1 MGKYFGDAKFYKKVM
16 MIALPIM
23 LQNGVTNFV
32 ALLDNM
38 MVGQIGT
45 EPMSGVAIA
54 NQLLFVYNLCVF
66 GAVSGAS
73 IFGAQFFGK
82 GDYEGVR
89 HAFHFKY
96 MICTI
101 ITIAGILLFYFAG
114 DTLISLYLHQ
124 GSASGDLFAT
134 LFYGRYYLWIML
146 IGLPPF
152 VLSQIY
158 SSTLRESG
166 STILPM
172 KASFLAVFVN
182 LVFNY
187 LLIFGKF
194 GFPKLGVNGAAVA
207 TVIARFV
214 ECFTIC
220 IMSHKQTDQYP
231 FFIGIYKN
239 WHLPK
244 DLVKNMTFKS
254 LPLMLNEYLWASG
267 MATLTQIYSIRG
279 LDVVAAYNISSTM
292 GNLCNVVFIA
302 MGNAIGII
310 IGHDLGANK
319 IQDAKDNNRRLI
331 IFTEILVTFT
341 SVILIALHN
350 IIPNIYNT
358 TESVRQLA
366 GQFMIVAGLGLPVF
380 ALMNSMYFTLR
391 SGGKVLITFLFDSCY
406 VWVVEI
412 SLGYAL
418 CHFTSLSI
426 VYIYFIVTYSECI
439 KCFIGYILIKKGVWL
454 QNIVNK

>member
-1 MGKYFGDAKFYKKVM
+1 
-16 MIALPIM
+16 
-23 LQNGVTNFV
+23 
-32 ALLDNM
+32 
-38 MVGQIGT
+38 
-45 EPMSGVAIA
+45 
-54 NQLLFVYNLCVF
+54 
-66 GAVSGAS
+66 
-73 IFGAQFFGK
+73 
-82 GDYEGVR
+82 
-89 HAFHFKY
+89 
-96 MICTI
+96 
-101 ITIAGILLFYFAG
+101 
-114 DTLISLYLHQ
+114 
-124 GSASGDLFAT
+124 
-134 LFYGRYYLWIML
+134 
-146 IGLPPF
+146 
-152 VLSQIY
+152 
-158 SSTLRESG
+158 
-166 STILPM
+166 
-172 KASFLAVFVN
+172 
-182 LVFNY
+182 
-187 LLIFGKF
+187 
-194 GFPKLGVNGAAVA
+194 
-207 TVIARFV
+207 
-214 ECFTIC
+214 
-220 IMSHKQTDQYP
+220 
-231 FFIGIYKN
+231 
-239 WHLPK
+239 
-244 DLVKNMTFKS
+244 
-254 LPLMLNEYLWASG
+254 MLNEYLWASG

-310 IGHDLGANK
+310 IGHDLGANR

-412 SLGYAL
+412 TLGYAL